1 MREKR
6 WLLCF
11 LVAMCCTFS
20 AWALPSQDKTV
31 TLKLHNV
38 SIETL
43 CSFKVT
49 VLSCDGNAHALNV
62 QHIATRKHSS
72 HRFSL
77 IN

>member
-38 SIETL
+38 SIETVL
-43 CSFKVT
+43 DALELTGDLTYKISGRNILIYDKVEE
-49 VLSCDGNAHALNV
+49 
-62 QHIATRKHSS
+62 QEWKR
-72 HRFSL
+72 
-77 IN
+77 